1 MKRKG
6 FTLIELLAV
15 IVILAII
22 ALITV
27 PLLIGIV
34 DKAKIGALKDS
45 AYGLIE
51 SADLYYAQN
60 MGKLEG
66 YTKIEIEDGKQTSDT
81 TLAYKGKIDGN
92 GIIIISKEGKV
103 QLCLTNDNIYVK
115 KEFDDTEITVE
126 EMTSDVICSIPNE
139 IDGDYSMSIEGSSSN
154 YYDKETIDL
163 KMEELQQSIEQNTN
177 SINNLENDLATISTD
192 LYTTSITKTVGP
204 GSFTTIFS
212 YTATEDIT
220 FTFLANVYF
229 SSATD
234 ACNSGIWINDNQYH
248 WFATGGGSG
257 GYGQAHSYAVKISLK
272 QNETLSI
279 KALRQTSGIVDTT
292 INSSIQF

>member
-66 YTKIEIEDGKQTSDT
+66 YTKIEIEDGKQTSDK

-204 GSFTTIFS
+204 GSLTTIFS

-220 FTFLANVYF
+220 FTFLASIYF
-229 SSATD
+229 EAATD
-234 ACNSGIWINDNQYH
+234 ACDSGIYINDTPYH
-248 WFATGGGSG
+248 RFGTGGGSG
-257 GYGQAHSYAVKISLK
+257 GYGQIHSYAVKISLK
-272 QNETLSI
+272 VNETLSI
-279 KALRQTSGIVDTT
+279 KAVRQTSGRAHTT